1 MKTGASPPPTTWLE
15 GRRLRAWQL
24 KQEGWTQRDIA
35 KALGVTEGAVCQWMK
50 RVREGGAEALRHQP
64 APGPTPRL
72 TPEQRAEI
80 PLRLAK
86 GAETYGF
93 RGDLW
98 TTKRVA
104 LVIERWFGVRYHP
117 AHVSRLLR
125 ELGWS
130 VQKPVQR
137 ATQRDEEAIEAW
149 KTERWPAL
157 KKGLKK
163 KAEPSSG

>member
-1 MKTGASPPPTTWLE
+1 MKTTASPSTSTWLE
-15 GRRLRAWQL
+15 GRRFRAWQL
-24 KQEGWTQRDIA
+24 KQQGWTQRDIA
-35 KALGVTEGAVCQWMK
+35 KALGVTEGAVGQWMK

-64 APGPTPRL
+64 PPGPAHRL
-72 TPEQRAEI
+72 SPEQRAEI
-80 PLRLAK
+80 PTRLAR
-86 GAETYGF
+86 GAEAYGF

-104 LVIERWFGVRYHP
+104 IVIEREFGVRYHP

-130 VQKPVQR
+130 VQKPVEK
-137 ATQRDEEAIEAW
+137 ATQRNEAAIEAW
-149 KTERWPAL
+149 KNERWPDL
-157 KKGLKK
+157 QRGPKK